1 MHYMD
6 MGMGIGM
13 MGMNRMMSM
22 GHHFGVFTMLKR
34 ILQHRAAGL
43 VSVLLLLRTVIRHIS
58 PASLFLSKPITPLSS
73 ADGLVIISL
82 GVVFHAPCY
91 DNYFVC

>member
-13 MGMNRMMSM
+13 MSMNRMMSM
-22 GHHFGVFTMLKR
+22 GHHFGVFTMLKE

-43 VSVLLLLRTVIRHIS
+43 VSSISIRLRLPRL
-58 PASLFLSKPITPLSS
+58 PFLSKPITPPSS
-73 ADGLVIISL
+73 ITVHVVIPFR
-82 GVVFHAPCY
+82 VVFHLATNHLGC
-91 DNYFVC
+91 

>member
-1 MHYMD
+1 MD

-43 VSVLLLLRTVIRHIS
+43 VSFLLLPSSIMSS
-58 PASLFLSKPITPLSS
+58 PPPF
-73 ADGLVIISL
+73 
-82 GVVFHAPCY
+82 F
-91 DNYFVC
+91 